1 MQDLGEEEGK
11 GLSPGLSYLEQV
23 CQMLE
28 EVARQQMHNQAL
40 QMDTNAPRE
49 HQDTEV
55 SQVKTF
61 MYTISERQLSRSHRF
76 HIRLADFINMP

>member
-1 MQDLGEEEGK
+1 MQELSEKEGK

-28 EVARQQMHNQAL
+28 EAARQQMHNQAL
-40 QMDTNAPRE
+40 RREMSTLRE

-55 SQVKTF
+55 NQATAF
-61 MYTISERQLSRSHRF
+61 M
-76 HIRLADFINMP
+76 

>member
-40 QMDTNAPRE
+40 QMDANASRE
-49 HQDTEV
+49 HQDMEE

-61 MYTISERQLSRSHRF
+61 TYTSLKGNYQGVTDSTSGWPAL
-76 HIRLADFINMP
+76 